1 MLSLLITSWLFWHI
15 CSRLPHAL
23 ALAMDAAD
31 RSAAL
36 RRALCFKG
44 RRWLGPRASVRVRR
58 APSRYKRQVSRSWAR
73 ALLKAWVAEHAGSG
87 APASAGWMATN
98 NLPGADRAMEWLRDA
113 IELPLASDT
122 WCTSQA
128 RLIAA
133 SISHSCAVQR
143 ESLDAAADAAQDAM
157 DAADAAREQSL
168 KANFQVS
175 EIQDLAALELEELC
189 RDKRQE
195 EWEDRL
201 LVMGHAAVD
210 QYSPLHDVPLSI
222 LLRSQRASGSR
233 GCGDCGS
240 RGGGESGASWG
251 PRVSRN
257 RGFALPAFHEN
268 VAPYAPPHVGISSMR
283 FVPDLTSSRVPT
295 RLTSRPKAAARI
307 EI

>member
-1 MLSLLITSWLFWHI
+1 MLPSMERRVARLDTRGTMGSSKCL
-15 CSRLPHAL
+15 SRQ
-23 ALAMDAAD
+23 AM
-31 RSAAL
+31 RSYI
-36 RRALCFKG
+36 
-44 RRWLGPRASVRVRR
+44 PRP
-58 APSRYKRQVSRSWAR
+58 PSRTAV
-73 ALLKAWVAEHAGSG
+73 L
-87 APASAGWMATN
+87 
-98 NLPGADRAMEWLRDA
+98 
-113 IELPLASDT
+113 
-122 WCTSQA
+122 
-128 RLIAA
+128 
-133 SISHSCAVQR
+133 AVQR
-143 ESLDAAADAAQDAM
+143 ESLDAAAAAAQDAM

-210 QYSPLHDVPLSI
+210 KHSPLHDVPLSI

-257 RGFALPAFHEN
+257 RRFALPSFHEN